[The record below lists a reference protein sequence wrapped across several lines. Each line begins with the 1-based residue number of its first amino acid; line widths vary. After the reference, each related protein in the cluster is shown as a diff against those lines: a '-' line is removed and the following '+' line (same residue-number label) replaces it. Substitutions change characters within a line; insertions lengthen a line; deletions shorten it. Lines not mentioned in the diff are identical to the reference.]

1 MLRITPVAAAGPA
14 RVFRLEGKLLAP
26 WVEEVRR
33 TCGPDTGGAA
43 PCRLDL
49 SAVTF
54 VDAAGADLLRDLR
67 RQAVWLTPCSG
78 YLIEL
83 LHPEGP

>member
-14 RVFRLEGKLLAP
+14 RAFRLEGKLLAP

-33 TCGPDTGGAA
+33 TCGLATGRGAS
-43 PCRLDL
+43 CRLDL

-54 VDAAGADLLRDLR
+54 VDAAGADLLHDLR
-67 RQAVWLTPCSG
+67 RQGVLLTPCSS

-83 LHPEGP
+83 LHAEGP